1 MTVLATRKY
10 IFALSKELGL
20 FPNHAISP
28 ASGAAEN
35 LGVRPL
41 MEITA
46 GKLKNAQTE
55 LEPQRPSLLSEE
67 LPRKKIRDSW
77 QRCYD
82 AGLDHGHSPRE
93 VDASSQEMRELL
105 EQESFLLHLV
115 RSEFPKLQKQLPGD
129 SCLLGFAN
137 RNAVLIE
144 VTCPNPILRS
154 ASRAFPGSCWQEKFR
169 GTNAI
174 GTTAFTREPIAV
186 STQEHFLREYAALTC
201 IAAPVSDPDGEVL
214 GIIHLSSNCLA
225 RKRHSMAL
233 LRMSATHIESEIF
246 KQRYRSEILLQFH
259 SRDEF
264 ANTLDAGLIAL
275 NEDGQVISSNRQA
288 QFLLEGL
295 PLHPGRHFDEIF
307 RGPFEQFVS
316 RPQNAGHVT
325 QLVDIK
331 GSSSST
337 LVYLPDHR
345 AKSLPR
351 SPNITETR
359 GRSSPSFTGFVCS
372 DPVVANAVSMASR
385 AVSLSV
391 PILIRGETGTGKE
404 MLAQYAH
411 RVSGRSG
418 AFVAVNCAA
427 VPESLIE
434 AELFGYRDGAFTGA
448 RSGGAEGLILQAN
461 KGTLFLDEI
470 GDMPLNLQPA
480 LLRFLDSWTVRPIGS
495 SKEVKVDVQLITAT
509 NCDLEQAIAE
519 RRFRRDLLHRINGV
533 ELLLPPLRER
543 SDFDEIVTSILTG
556 LSPHLCIS
564 KDAVQRLR
572 EQPLTGNVRELKNIL
587 LRAVMNCS
595 GPDCSAAIFE
605 LLMEK
610 PLPQE
615 KETTDLE
622 SPLLDLRRSM
632 ILAAYKQNGGN
643 ISKVAQHLRV
653 SRNTVYRE
661 LRQSGIFHKDN
672 RDRMARRPNVVN

>member
-1 MTVLATRKY
+1 MQ
-10 IFALSKELGL
+10 
-20 FPNHAISP
+20 
-28 ASGAAEN
+28 
-35 LGVRPL
+35 
-41 MEITA
+41 ITA

-55 LEPQRPSLLSEE
+55 IEPQQHSFLSEE
-67 LPRKKIRDSW
+67 LPHKRIRESW

-174 GTTAFTREPIAV
+174 GTAAFTREPIAV
-186 STQEHFLREYAALTC
+186 STQEHFLREYSALTC
-201 IAAPVSDPDGEVL
+201 IATPISSPEGEVL
-214 GIIHLSSNCLA
+214 GIIHLSSNCLV

-233 LRMSATHIESEIF
+233 LGMSATHIESEIF

-264 ANTLDAGLIAL
+264 ADTLDAGLIAL
-275 NEDGQVISSNRQA
+275 NEDGQVISSNHQA

-307 RGPFEQFVS
+307 RVPFEQFMS
-316 RPQNAGHVT
+316 QPQNAGHVT
-325 QLVDIK
+325 HLVDIK

-345 AKSLPR
+345 AKSLPC
-351 SPNITETR
+351 SPNASEMKE
-359 GRSSPSFTGFVCS
+359 RSSSSSTGFVCS

-434 AELFGYRDGAFTGA
+434 AELFGYREGAFTGA
-448 RSGGAEGLILQAN
+448 RTGGAEGLILQAN

-495 SKEVKVDVQLITAT
+495 GKEIKVDVQLITAT

-519 RRFRRDLLHRINGV
+519 RRFRRDLLHRINQV
-533 ELLLPPLRER
+533 ELSLPPLRLR
-543 SDFDEIVTSILTG
+543 SDFEEIVTSILNG
-556 LSPHLCIS
+556 LSPHCRIGTE
-564 KDAVQRLR
+564 AVQLLR
-572 EQPLTGNVRELKNIL
+572 EQPLSGNVRELKNIL
-587 LRAVMNCS
+587 LRAVLNCT
-595 GPDCSAAIFE
+595 GTDCSAAVIH
-605 LLMEK
+605 LLPGTPLLQESEK
-610 PLPQE
+610 IE
-615 KETTDLE
+615 AE
-622 SPLLDLRRSM
+622 SPLLDMRRSM
-632 ILAAYKQNGGN
+632 ILDAFKKNGGN
-643 ISKVAQHLRV
+643 VSKVAQDLRV

-661 LRQSGIFHKDN
+661 LRQSGVFEN
-672 RDRMARRPNVVN
+672 NANSGRERVFRRTNLVN